1 MRDVGA
7 DKEAV
12 GVHLR
17 NDVRSTALLGERF
30 TYSLEGT
37 GKEVRVCA
45 LAEQRANL
53 FVIKAADYFDII
65 EIGIR
70 GSGGGYE
77 GFNGGETTKFVID
90 TASEYEFFL

>member
-7 DKEAV
+7 DEKAI
-12 GVHLR
+12 GVHLGD
-17 NDVRSTALLGERF
+17 DVWSTALLGERF
-30 TYSLEGT
+30 TYSFEGT

-65 EIGIR
+65 EIGI
-70 GSGGGYE
+70 
-77 GFNGGETTKFVID
+77 
-90 TASEYEFFL
+90 

>member
-7 DKEAV
+7 DEEAV
-12 GVHLR
+12 GVHLG
-17 NDVRSTALLGERF
+17 DDAWSAALLRERF

-53 FVIKAADYFDII
+53 FVIKAADNFDMI
-65 EIGIR
+65 EIGI
-70 GSGGGYE
+70 
-77 GFNGGETTKFVID
+77 
-90 TASEYEFFL
+90 

>member
-7 DKEAV
+7 DKKAV
-12 GVHLR
+12 GVHLG
-17 NDVRSTALLGERF
+17 DGVGSTALLGERF

-53 FVIKAADYFDII
+53 FVIEAADYFDII
-65 EIGIR
+65 EVG
-70 GSGGGYE
+70 
-77 GFNGGETTKFVID
+77 V
-90 TASEYEFFL
+90 

>member
-7 DKEAV
+7 DKKAV
-12 GVHLR
+12 GVHLG
-17 NDVRSTALLGERF
+17 DGVWSTALLGERF

-53 FVIKAADYFDII
+53 FVVKAADYFDVV
-65 EIGIR
+65 E
-70 GSGGGYE
+70 
-77 GFNGGETTKFVID
+77 VVV
-90 TASEYEFFL
+90 